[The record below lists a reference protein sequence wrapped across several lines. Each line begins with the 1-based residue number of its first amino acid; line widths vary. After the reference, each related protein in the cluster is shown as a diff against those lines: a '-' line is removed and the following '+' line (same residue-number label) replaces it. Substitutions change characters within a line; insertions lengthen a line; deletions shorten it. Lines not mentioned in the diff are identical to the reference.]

1 MTEEQQVESLK
12 FALETKKLLVVEKDM
27 EIVRLKEQ
35 LADKDKIIDGYQMF
49 IRDNLQNAIRSA
61 EG

>member
-1 MTEEQQVESLK
+1 MTEEQQIESLK

-49 IRDNLQNAIRSA
+49 IRDNLQNAIRNA

>member
-35 LADKDKIIDGYQMF
+35 IADKDKIIDGYQMF
-49 IRDNLQNAIRSA
+49 IRDNLQNAIRNA

>member
-12 FALETKKLLVVEKDM
+12 FALETKKLLIVEKDM

-35 LADKDKIIDGYQMF
+35 IADKDKIIDGYQMF
-49 IRDNLQNAIRSA
+49 IRDNLQNAITNA
-61 EG
+61 KD

>member
-1 MTEEQQVESLK
+1 MTEEQQLESLK

-35 LADKDKIIDGYQMF
+35 ITDKDRIIDGYQRF
-49 IRDNLQNAIRSA
+49 IRDNLQNAIRNA

>member
-49 IRDNLQNAIRSA
+49 IRDNLQNAIRNA

>member
-1 MTEEQQVESLK
+1 MTEEQQLESLK

-35 LADKDKIIDGYQMF
+35 ITDKDKIIDGYQRF

-61 EG
+61 ES

>member
-1 MTEEQQVESLK
+1 MTEEQQLESLK

-35 LADKDKIIDGYQMF
+35 ITDKDRIIDGYQRF

-61 EG
+61 ES